1 MTKRN
6 QVYRCEKC
14 GNLINVVHD
23 ADANLVCCGEEMKLL
38 VPNTVDAALEK
49 HIPIVEKNGSTVNIS
64 VKRAFRFCIG
74 PEIKIICCINPC
86 SDAN

>member
-23 ADANLVCCGEEMKLL
+23 ADANLECCGEEMKLL
-38 VPNTVDAALEK
+38 VPNTVMRLRKSIFPLLKKMAAL
-49 HIPIVEKNGSTVNIS
+49 
-64 VKRAFRFCIG
+64 
-74 PEIKIICCINPC
+74 
-86 SDAN
+86 